1 MKENPII
8 NMAGLLCICF
18 LVFVVFVITSVL
30 WLLNPPSLTS
40 PDATQLKSAG
50 IPIKSSEPVKKSWLP
65 PDSTKIPNTPEGDLI
80 RYGRELIA
88 HTAIYLGPRGKVMS
102 ISNGMNCQNCHLK
115 AGKKPFGNNYAGVAA
130 TYPKFRA
137 RSGSVES
144 IEKRVNDC
152 IERSLNGKMLD
163 ENSREMKAFVS
174 YISWVGSEVDKGLY
188 PKEAGIA
195 ELPPLDRAADPS
207 KGKLVYDTHCDRCHG
222 TNGEGLKMENGIEWK
237 YPPLYSVNSYNVG
250 AGLYRL
256 SRFAGYVKA
265 NMPYD
270 LASVDKPLLTDEE
283 AWDVAA
289 FINSQPRPE
298 KKFPADWPDISTKP
312 YDHPK
317 GPYADNFSEEQH
329 KFGPFAPIR
338 AAKKKSK

>member
-1 MKENPII
+1 MKENPIVSV
-8 NMAGLLCICF
+8 AGTLCLCV
-18 LVFVVFVITSVL
+18 LVLIVFIITSVL
-30 WLLNPPSLTS
+30 WLLS
-40 PDATQLKSAG
+40 PGSRNVADATQLKSAG
-50 IPIKSSEPVKKSWLP
+50 IPIKSIEPVKKSWQP
-65 PDSTKIPNTPEGDLI
+65 PDSTKIPATPEGDQI
-80 RYGRELIA
+80 RYGRELVA
-88 HTAIYLGPRGKVMS
+88 HTALYLGPGGKVMS

-174 YISWVGSEVDKGLY
+174 YITWVGSEVEKGYY
-188 PKEAGIA
+188 PKEAGIQ
-195 ELPPLDRAADPS
+195 ELPPLDRAADPV
-207 KGKLVYDTHCDRCHG
+207 KGKLVYQTHCVRCHG
-222 TNGEGLKMENGIEWK
+222 ENGEGLKTEDGVEWK
-237 YPPLYSVNSYNVG
+237 YPPLYSMNSYNVG

-256 SRFAGYVKA
+256 SRFAGYVKT

-270 LASVDKPLLTDEE
+270 LASADNPVLTDEE

-289 FINSQPRPE
+289 FVNSQPRPT
-298 KKFPADWPDISTKP
+298 KNFPADWPDISTKP

-329 KFGPFAPIR
+329 KFGPFAPIK
-338 AAKKKSK
+338 AAQKKSK